1 MLIFQEPIY
10 LTEPSAWETEKIS
23 VGAFTVIE
31 ANKDAS
37 VSIGKGTVIGHSVVI
52 APGVVLGENVK
63 LDSQSF
69 VGERTAIGNG
79 SEVHGSKVHRDV
91 QIGKNSFI
99 GGEVANWTI
108 IGNEVT
114 FMGRIVHTYRQPGNA
129 NNWRHSPPQPS
140 PKIGN
145 QCVIGENALLIGGIE
160 IGERSYVAAGEI
172 LKCNVPD
179 DHIAIGGKIL
189 PLKLFRGFV
198 QSRT

>member
-1 MLIFQEPIY
+1 MLIFQEPLY
-10 LTEPSAWETEKIS
+10 LTKPTIWEKEQIS
-23 VGAFTVIE
+23 VGAFTVFE
-31 ANKDAS
+31 ANSGAPI
-37 VSIGKGTVIGHSVVI
+37 SIGKGTAIGHNVVI
-52 APGVVLGENVK
+52 AQGVVLGDNVK

-69 VGERTAIGNG
+69 IGERTVIGNG
-79 SEVHGSKVHRDV
+79 SEVHGTKVHRDV

-108 IGNEVT
+108 IGDEVT
-114 FMGRIVHTYRQPGNA
+114 FMGRIVHTYRHPGNA
-129 NNWRHSPPQPS
+129 DNWRNSPPQPS

-160 IGERSYVAAGEI
+160 IGARSYVAAGEI

-179 DHIAIGGKIL
+179 EHIAIKGKIL

-198 QSRT
+198 QSRI